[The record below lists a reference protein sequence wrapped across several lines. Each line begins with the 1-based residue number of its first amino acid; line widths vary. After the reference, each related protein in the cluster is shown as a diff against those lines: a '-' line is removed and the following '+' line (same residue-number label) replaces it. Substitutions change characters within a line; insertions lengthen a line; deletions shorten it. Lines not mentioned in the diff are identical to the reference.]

1 MPQLEE
7 NEEKTMKKSTNHS
20 IITLCEDHVYFGGM
34 HLTYRLLLLPGEV
47 MHDYSIS
54 ISLGKETCEG
64 EAGCDLQLA
73 IEHYQRIREGRVTP
87 CGLDDVM
94 QELRY
99 A

>member
-1 MPQLEE
+1 
-7 NEEKTMKKSTNHS
+7 MKKATIHS
-20 IITLCEDHVYFGGM
+20 SITLCEDYIYFGGM
-34 HLTYRLLLLPGEV
+34 QLTYRLLLLPGEV

-54 ISLGKETCEG
+54 ISLGKETCEA
-64 EAGCDLQLA
+64 EAGNDLLLA

-94 QELRY
+94 QELHY